1 MTELRHIATGGDA
14 GQRLDR
20 VLREAAPEL
29 SRAALQKAV
38 QAGHCQ
44 VDGLPE
50 TRADAKVREGQTIVL
65 RLPETTTTLQAEEG
79 HLELL
84 WQDEHMVVC
93 NKPAGLTVHPCPS
106 CPEQTLVQ
114 RLLGRFPQLGKIEG
128 QRPGIVHR
136 LDKDTSGILLVALT
150 EQDRLVLSEAFSQ
163 REVHKEY
170 LALVSGTPSAEGECH
185 EPIGRHP
192 TAKIKMA
199 VVPESRGGR
208 TAHTEW
214 KTLWTAPDKRFS
226 LLAVRIH
233 TGRTHQI
240 RVHLTH
246 MGHPLLGDRLYA
258 PKAVQM
264 LAPRQMLHAW
274 RISFVHPATG
284 ELMNFACPPPDD
296 MLMAALQGC
305 RRMRRVV
312 VTGNPGSGKSA
323 FTQCL
328 ANLGVPTFSADAA
341 VAALYAP
348 RGEAAQWLGQVGGP
362 ALLTP
367 EGAVDKSA
375 LLEAMRANP
384 MLRRDVENMVHA
396 LTRKAM
402 EEFWIQQESLGAPLT
417 VAEVPLYFET
427 GWQNSFSPTPHV
439 VGVRCDLPLRALRI
453 EENRG
458 WTQDKL
464 EAIEGWQWTQ
474 ERKMAACDT
483 VVDNEGSL
491 ESLCA
496 QAQKFLARMRAQDQ
510 KDEQALALQLAALWQ

>member
-1 MTELRHIATGGDA
+1 MTELRHTTTAGDA

-20 VLREAAPEL
+20 VLHQAAPEM

-38 QAGHCQ
+38 LAGHCQ
-44 VDGLPE
+44 VDGLTE
-50 TRADAKVREGQTIVL
+50 TRTNAKMRAGQVLVL
-65 RLPETTTTLQAEEG
+65 RLPETATTLQAEEG

-114 RLLGRFPQLGKIEG
+114 RLLGRFPQLGRIEG

-150 EQDRLVLSEAFSQ
+150 EQDRLALSEAFAQ

-170 LALVSGTPSAEGECH
+170 LALVSGTPPAEGECR
-185 EPIGRHP
+185 EPVGRHP
-192 TAKIKMA
+192 TAKVKMA

-240 RVHLTH
+240 RVHMTH
-246 MGHPLLGDRLYA
+246 LGHPLLGDRLYA
-258 PKAVQM
+258 PKPVQA

-274 RISFVHPATG
+274 RISFMHPATG
-284 ELMNFACPPPDD
+284 APMNFACPPPDD

-328 ANLGVPTFSADAA
+328 ADLGAPVFSADAA

-348 RGEAAQWLGQVGGP
+348 RGEAAQWIERFGGSG
-362 ALLTP
+362 LLAAG
-367 EGAVDKSA
+367 GAVDKTA

-384 MLRRDVENMVHA
+384 VLRRDVEGMVHA
-396 LTRKAM
+396 LTRKAL
-402 EEFWIQQESLGAPLT
+402 ETFWVHQESMGAPLA

-427 GWQNSFSPTPHV
+427 GWQNSLTPQPHV
-439 VGVRCDLPLRALRI
+439 VGVRCNLPLRAQRI
-453 EENRG
+453 EANRG

-464 EAIEGWQWTQ
+464 EAIEGWQWEQ
-474 ERKMAACDT
+474 DRKMAACDT

-491 ESLCA
+491 ASLCDRA
-496 QAQKFLARMRAQDQ
+496 REFLANIRARDQ
-510 KDEQALALQLAALWQ
+510 KDEQALALHLAGLWQ